1 MKCFL
6 FPKCICHSI
15 DKPSCSNF
23 RVPCIEKEESRTHQ
37 LRRAMPTCACENDR
51 VTQKVVDQVVKLV
64 VKRGEERKGANR
76 AQKPL
81 SAIRLAT
88 IWDCNKNTQ
97 RTEAFLLVLQ
107 LGENLRRK
115 GKRFWFLWPQRE
127 HRVNH
132 APFEI
137 AVPHPRSISAS
148 SFVRPTRRN
157 SMHANSSA
165 PLITD
170 CRLCRAYSVA
180 HILLLDVAQ
189 IVPHVT

>member
-1 MKCFL
+1 MKCAL
-6 FPKCICHSI
+6 SPKCICHSI
-15 DKPSCSNF
+15 VKPSCSNYF
-23 RVPCIEKEESRTHQ
+23 VFLFPLVHGAWGKKSPVLIR
-37 LRRAMPTCACENDR
+37 LARRAMPTCACENDR

-137 AVPHPRSISAS
+137 AVPHPRSISGCS
-148 SFVRPTRRN
+148 SDRRTPC
-157 SMHANSSA
+157 MQTH
-165 PLITD
+165 PRTD
-170 CRLCRAYSVA
+170 YRLQTSTQ
-180 HILLLDVAQ
+180 HI
-189 IVPHVT
+189 